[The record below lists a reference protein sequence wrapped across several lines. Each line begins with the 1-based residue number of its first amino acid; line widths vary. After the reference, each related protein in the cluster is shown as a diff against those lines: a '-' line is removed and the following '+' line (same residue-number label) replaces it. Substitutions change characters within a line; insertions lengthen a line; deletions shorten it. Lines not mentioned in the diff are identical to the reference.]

1 MTNARFGFNYANKGI
16 LQSSTGGRRRPRH
29 EREGTIPYPSI
40 TMKISRSTL
49 NPSFRRVQAG
59 DPSPSPAAPRGGAR
73 ASHGDEE
80 RRLRCSSGHGVLR
93 QPREAGD
100 RRQGDWL
107 MSDSRWLTVPGAYN
121 VRDLGGYL
129 TTDGKTTRWRAFLRA
144 DSLHNLSEST
154 KNGLIEYGVRTV
166 IDLRRTKE
174 TVDTPNALADMDDI
188 RYFHLNMIG
197 DTNPP
202 GYIAPPPDEWT
213 TPELTSN
220 IYRVLL
226 DQRQDGHIR
235 DSCHAC
241 RVQRTYR
248 HLPLRR
254 RHRPDGHHLGPSA
267 RSRRCAGRHHRKR
280 LRTQRPWPETLALG

>member
-1 MTNARFGFNYANKGI
+1 
-16 LQSSTGGRRRPRH
+16 
-29 EREGTIPYPSI
+29 
-40 TMKISRSTL
+40 
-49 NPSFRRVQAG
+49 
-59 DPSPSPAAPRGGAR
+59 
-73 ASHGDEE
+73 
-80 RRLRCSSGHGVLR
+80 
-93 QPREAGD
+93 
-100 RRQGDWL
+100 

-154 KNGLIEYGVRTV
+154 KTGLIEYGVRTV
-166 IDLRRTKE
+166 IDLRRTRE

-188 RYFHLNMIG
+188 QYFHLNMIG

-226 DQRQDGHIR
+226 DQRQDVISETLVTLANSKGHTAIYHCAAGT
-235 DSCHAC
+235 D
-241 RVQRTYR
+241 RTGIISA
-248 HLPLRR
+248 LL
-254 RHRPDGHHLGPSA
+254 LGLAGVPADTVVNDYALSA
-267 RSRRCAGRHHRKR
+267 HGLR
-280 LRTQRPWPETLALG
+280 LRVLDEGIPDYLADQDFTQEEPPEILAPPEAMKRTLQHLSDQYGGIESYVRHIGLTDAQINDIRNMLRE

>member
-1 MTNARFGFNYANKGI
+1 
-16 LQSSTGGRRRPRH
+16 
-29 EREGTIPYPSI
+29 
-40 TMKISRSTL
+40 
-49 NPSFRRVQAG
+49 
-59 DPSPSPAAPRGGAR
+59 
-73 ASHGDEE
+73 
-80 RRLRCSSGHGVLR
+80 
-93 QPREAGD
+93 
-100 RRQGDWL
+100 
-107 MSDSRWLTVPGAYN
+107 MSDSRWLDVPGAYN

-166 IDLRRTKE
+166 IDLRRTRE

-226 DQRQDGHIR
+226 DQRQDVIFETLVTLANSEGHTAIYHCAAGT
-235 DSCHAC
+235 D
-241 RVQRTYR
+241 RTGIISA
-248 HLPLRR
+248 LLLGLAGV
-254 RHRPDGHHLGPSA
+254 PDNTIVYDYALSA
-267 RSRRCAGRHHRKR
+267 HGLR
-280 LRTQRPWPETLALG
+280 LRVLDDGIPDYLADQDFTQEKPPEILAPPLAMERTLQHLSDEYGGVESYVRHISLTDAQITDIRNMMRE